1 MKSGVTVIVKVNDC
15 ERLRLPLV
23 PVIVIVNAPGGVP
36 PSTFTVATE
45 VIVPPAVGVTGLA
58 EKETCTPLG
67 KEPAAKFTAE
77 LKEPIDV
84 IVTVS
89 VTEAPAPTLR
99 VGELSP
105 KEKSALEVTVSANDV
120 V

>member
-1 MKSGVTVIVKVNDC
+1 M
-15 ERLRLPLV
+15 
-23 PVIVIVNAPGGVP
+23 PVIVIVKAPGGVP

-45 VIVPPAVGVTGLA
+45 VIVPPAGGVTGLV
-58 EKETCTPLG
+58 ENDTCTPPG
-67 KEPAAKFTAE
+67 NDPASKFTAK
-77 LKEPIDV
+77 LNEPVEV

-89 VTEAPAPTLR
+89 VTELPAPTLR

-105 KEKSALEVTVSANDV
+105 NEKSELEVIVRAKEV